1 MPTVDDTSSFDG
13 ITELRGEK
21 LADEAKDLLSSSAT
35 RRVQVVDGDGVR
47 FKESRLS
54 EVLADEVDDA
64 EKSIADYPVTFE
76 DYEKQVQE
84 ILEAERAE
92 LLETEAI
99 MNAPPGAEDIIFPQT
114 DDDRGNNLMLDAERA
129 ELLETQAIINA
140 PPAAEDTVVPPR
152 DDDLG
157 NEVILEA
164 DQAEL
169 LETQAIINALPG
181 AADVALP
188 PRDDD
193 CENNVSLEA
202 KRAELLETQ
211 AIINAPPGA
220 EDIAFPVMDD
230 DRSSDGRVYDEL
242 SLLEM
247 DEVPEQGNTPDS
259 TEMGSSVGYMSS
271 FHDDIKGATPSPSKI
286 LSIKDPS
293 NDITGVDEPNGWG
306 VNGIDI
312 NNDIN

>member
-21 LADEAKDLLSSSAT
+21 RADEANDLLSSSAT

-140 PPAAEDTVVPPR
+140 
-152 DDDLG
+152 
-157 NEVILEA
+157 
-164 DQAEL
+164 
-169 LETQAIINALPG
+169 LPG
-181 AADVALP
+181 AVDVALP

-312 NNDIN
+312 NNDII